1 MYKKYIRLQACQVL
15 FELQIE
21 SNCLFLSIENAFSYL
36 FCDEYNNDITNIKKI
51 SVYTTS
57 ERTNIHL
64 NDVLYLSCEKDNL
77 EIVLSTII
85 DIISDS
91 LEFYPDDYSF
101 YHSFVVSKDT
111 EAILFIAPTHQGK
124 TTIGTALTLNGYMYV
139 SDDIAVF
146 NENGQLI
153 PFCLPIKLR
162 KTELLCKT
170 DLSNKYHI
178 ISTKNYDFLIPHQ
191 NIFGRFSPRKVV
203 FLKREHN
210 SKNAVNVLKLDGF
223 DALHR
228 LIKNASY
235 CRSILSHTLSSKRIV
250 QNCHEFLEI
259 TYTSGL
265 EVLKYI

>member
-1 MYKKYIRLQACQVL
+1 L
-15 FELQIE
+15 EIE

-36 FCDEYNNDITNIKKI
+36 FCDKNNKDITSLKKI
-51 SVYTTS
+51 SVYTKNG
-57 ERTNIHL
+57 RTNIHL
-64 NDVLYLSCEKDNL
+64 NDILYLSSEKDNV
-77 EIVLSTII
+77 EIVLSAII

-91 LEFYPDDYSF
+91 LEFYPDSYSF
-101 YHSFVVSKDT
+101 YHSFVVSKDE

-139 SDDIAVF
+139 SDDIAIF

-170 DLSNKYHI
+170 ELSNKYHI
-178 ISTKNYDFLIPHQ
+178 VSTKNYDFLIPHQ
-191 NIFGRFSPRKVV
+191 NIFGCFSPQKVV

-210 SKNAVNVLKLDGF
+210 SKNVVNVLKLDSF
-223 DALHR
+223 DALHM
-228 LIKNASY
+228 LIENASY
-235 CRSILSHTLSSKRIV
+235 CRSILSHTLSAKRLV
-250 QNCHEFLEI
+250 QNCREFLEI